1 LQFAQ
6 AKIQSEQPLLEIM
19 PTRRSYQQNCRQ
31 LPVMNSHQLQMAEA
45 DGQVTISNQLKWVSG
60 AGGEA

>member
-1 LQFAQ
+1 
-6 AKIQSEQPLLEIM
+6 
-19 PTRRSYQQNCRQ
+19 
-31 LPVMNSHQLQMAEA
+31 MNSHQLQMAEA